1 MTSDVASGPG
11 APGAPAFVA
20 TSHEVDD
27 YWAWQDLA
35 WDRGWTDGLPVAPP
49 TPERVRALVDAT
61 GLAPDHSL
69 GKVAPG
75 WGEATIEAVAINAAM
90 AGCWPSLMPAVLAS
104 LRCVLHPEFNL
115 NGVQGTTNPCAPL
128 AILNGPIRAREGFHV
143 GTGALGGGSRAN
155 AALGRAMRL
164 VLWNIG
170 EGKPGVV
177 DMATLGHPGK
187 WCYCVAENEEDSP
200 WETMAQDRGFARED
214 DVVTVFACDAPHAMF
229 LSGSPERMLK
239 VLAQSL
245 PRWSINMFYTAGQL
259 LLIVGPRVAHALA
272 GYGMSLDDLRRFVFE
287 RARFS
292 YEEMVEADVL
302 HEEDETTTYWGAVS
316 APWNLM
322 RRREDRLPMVMSE
335 RDVHI
340 VVAGGTGQWWV
351 ALCPGWGSYGG
362 FARSQPIGAPS

>member
-1 MTSDVASGPG
+1 MSPG
-11 APGAPAFVA
+11 TAGFRAAA
-20 TSHEVDD
+20 HEVED
-27 YWAWQDLA
+27 YWAWSELA
-35 WDRGWTDGLPVAPP
+35 WERGWTDGLPVAPP
-49 TPERVRALVDAT
+49 TPERVEALIAAT
-61 GLAPDHSL
+61 GLSAAHSL

-90 AGCWPSLMPAVLAS
+90 AGCWPSLMPAVIAS
-104 LRCVLHPEFNL
+104 VQCALEPEFNL

-128 AILNGPIRAREGFHV
+128 VIVSGPMRTREGFRTD
-143 GTGALGGGSRAN
+143 TGALGGGSRAN

-170 EGKPGVV
+170 DGKPGVV

-200 WETMAQDRGFARED
+200 WQSLAEDRGFSREE

-239 VLAQSL
+239 VLAQSI
-245 PRWSINMFYTAGQL
+245 PRWSTNMFYTAGQML
-259 LLIVGPRVAHALA
+259 FVVGPRVARALA
-272 GYGMSLDDLRRFVFE
+272 NYGMSLDDFRTFVFE

-292 YEEMVEADVL
+292 YREMVEADIL

-316 APWNLM
+316 VHWNTM
-322 RRREDRLPMVMSE
+322 RRPEDRLPMVMTRE
-335 RDVHI
+335 DIH
-340 VVAGGTGQWWV
+340 VVVSGGTGQWWV

-362 FARSQPIGAPS
+362 YATSRRVQEAA